1 MEYYS
6 ALKRKEVLAQAA
18 TRMNLEGAV
27 ISEVDHKIDPTD
39 VTYLVGIKWCL
50 IVVRGYILDLWSK
63 KPFLQTDV
71 PRRRQPQSSG
81 KGTFWKR
88 E

>member
-39 VTYLVGIKWCL
+39 VTYLVESDLQRWKVEWWLPGAG
-50 IVVRGYILDLWSK
+50 RGMWRHWFMCAEFPFENMK
-63 KPFLQTDV
+63 K
-71 PRRRQPQSSG
+71 
-81 KGTFWKR
+81 FW
-88 E
+88 